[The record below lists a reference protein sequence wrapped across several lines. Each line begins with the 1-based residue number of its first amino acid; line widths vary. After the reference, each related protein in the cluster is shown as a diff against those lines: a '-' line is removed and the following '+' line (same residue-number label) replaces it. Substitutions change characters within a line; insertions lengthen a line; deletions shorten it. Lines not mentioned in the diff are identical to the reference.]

1 MFQGIFFLHS
11 LRAVLF
17 SETSAGGARAANGL
31 GGGGGRHGAA
41 LATIALAPTLQKI
54 RDLGVIH
61 TFEVRVEPRK
71 TLAHARTWQL
81 GLTQISGNSF
91 GNKPVFGHSH
101 FRKFPGK

>member
-71 TLAHARTWQL
+71 TLAHARTWQVRVDL
-81 GLTQISGNSF
+81 NTQEHHVEFTIIFMITMN
-91 GNKPVFGHSH
+91 
-101 FRKFPGK
+101 